1 MIAVVVSFSGGRT
14 QGWRFPGE
22 ISKGGARGG
31 GMLGQLHHA
40 NGTHKTPQALA
51 NPTSDNPASTLI
63 MTGNRQTGNKKKD
76 E

>member
-1 MIAVVVSFSGGRT
+1 
-14 QGWRFPGE
+14 
-22 ISKGGARGG
+22 
-31 GMLGQLHHA
+31 MLGQLHHT

-63 MTGNRQTGNKKKD
+63 MTGNRQTGNKKKY